1 MEERGST
8 AAEGETVMTRHMTI
22 RRDDIGYNKI

>member
-8 AAEGETVMTRHMTI
+8 AAEGATDVTGVVIGWIDKSSTET
-22 RRDDIGYNKI
+22 